1 MTFTQQRK
9 ENGYTKYRMSA
20 EGEDDISPVGNVIP
34 YWSSEAILKT
44 LDIAFRNT
52 LTLNS
57 TLAPQPPNI
66 KLPLRN
72 HQKAVIHEMCEREK
86 ASMSGIPFKNTMTY
100 ANYGVLGD
108 EVGTGK
114 SLVVLGYISHLK
126 NNPFNQRRG
135 ILYPNSSTNFFTV
148 YTKEYTETTG
158 TSLIIVPHTIYR
170 QWQDYCKKQTDLNIF
185 FIKSAK
191 DLAPGHQI
199 DDISGRKAFIDKLV
213 ASDAVLVSNT
223 LYGDISH
230 YAKENNIHWKRIFV
244 DEVDSIHI
252 PNTSLQ
258 PNAPFTWFIT
268 ATWPNFIMEG
278 HIIRQNIF
286 EYYQSHS
293 SEFTSELG
301 KWLIAELGGVSQT
314 TGNTQIQ
321 SMYRSAYM
329 RMRSSRWLSQY
340 RSEHRLRAMVL
351 LMCNKAFIDESRQ
364 MPLMF
369 DTTLL
374 CEQPASH
381 KALIGLVSVQI
392 QNMLH
397 AGNIEGALTELG
409 VSADTPIN
417 LAEAAT
423 LERMKE
429 LDRLKKTLSFKESI
443 DYATPQTKEAALQI
457 LKQKISSVEEQLKN
471 FRKRLENLKSEE
483 CPICYDDP
491 NQNSATLTP
500 CCHRVFCAQCILTS
514 LTRSM
519 TCPLCRAEMKT
530 NQLVQLV
537 NEDKKKKKTK
547 KVEGKLLSKPRA
559 LLKFLKENP
568 QARVLVFSRYENPFI
583 TLERDCELEGITYHT
598 LRGNKDTIAAT
609 IRAFERGDKRVLF
622 LPTESA
628 GAGLNLVTASHV
640 VLFHAMTQEE
650 EKQAI
655 GRAFR
660 LGRTENLNVVRL
672 LHEGEGIR

>member
-1 MTFTQQRK
+1 ML
-9 ENGYTKYRMSA
+9 RMSVNSQD
-20 EGEDDISPVGNVIP
+20 EDGLETMAP

-44 LDIAFRNT
+44 LDIAFRNA
-52 LTLNS
+52 LSSSS

-100 ANYGVLGD
+100 ANYGILGD

-114 SLVVLGYISHLK
+114 SLIVLGYISHLK

-148 YTKEYTETTG
+148 YTKEYADTSG
-158 TSLIIVPHTIYR
+158 TSLIVVPHTIYR
-170 QWQDYCKKQTDLNIF
+170 QWQEYCKKQTDLNIF

-191 DLAPGHQI
+191 DLANGHQI
-199 DDISGRKAFIDKLV
+199 DDAAGKKAYINKIV
-213 ASDAVLVSNT
+213 TADAVLVSNT
-223 LYGDISH
+223 LYGDLSH
-230 YAKENNIHWKRIFV
+230 YAKENNIVWKRIFV

-252 PNTSLQ
+252 PSTNPQ

-268 ATWPNFIMEG
+268 ATWPNFIMDG
-278 HIIRQNIF
+278 HIIRINTL
-286 EYYQSHS
+286 EYYQTHLS
-293 SEFTSELG
+293 SFTQELG
-301 KWLIAELGGVSQT
+301 NWIRAELGVSQT
-314 TGNTQIQ
+314 TPFTPIHNNAT
-321 SMYRSAYM
+321 YRSSAYM

-364 MPLMF
+364 MPLTF
-369 DTTLL
+369 DTRIL

-381 KALIGLVSVQI
+381 RALIGLVSAQI

-397 AGNIEGALTELG
+397 AGNVEGALTELG
-409 VSADTPIN
+409 VSVDTPMN

-429 LDRLKKTLSFKESI
+429 LDRLKKTLTFKESI
-443 DYATPQTKEAALQI
+443 DYATPQAKETALNT

-471 FRKRLENLKSEE
+471 FRDRLENLKSEE
-483 CPICYDDP
+483 CPICYEDP
-491 NQNSATLTP
+491 NQNAATLTP
-500 CCHRVFCAQCILTS
+500 CCHRVFCGQCILTS
-514 LTRSM
+514 LTRGM
-519 TCPLCRAEMKT
+519 TCPLCRADVKT
-530 NQLVQLV
+530 NQLIQIVS
-537 NEDKKKKKTK
+537 DDTKKKKTK
-547 KVEGKLLSKPRA
+547 KDVSKLLSKPRA

-568 QARVLVFSRYENPFI
+568 EARVLVFSRYENPFI

-609 IRAFERGDKRVLF
+609 IRAFEKGEKRVLF
-622 LPTESA
+622 LPTESV

-640 VLFHAMTQEE
+640 VLFHAMTPEE
-650 EKQAI
+650 EKQAV

-660 LGRTENLNVVRL
+660 LGRTENLNIVRL
-672 LHEGEGIR
+672 LHENEGLH